1 MHKKKVL
8 IPLPRYGCDP
18 SEVAIPWLLLNQ
30 KKFEITFIT
39 PDGKIA
45 ITDDIMLT
53 GKSLG
58 LLIIVLREEIL
69 MFLQEYLLIP
79 N

>member
-1 MHKKKVL
+1 MNMHKKKVL

-53 GKSLG
+53 GKNIFPYPYKKRFS
-58 LLIIVLREEIL
+58 IYPSY
-69 MFLQEYLLIP
+69 FS
-79 N
+79 